1 MKKPVQLLLFA
12 FFSLAFTLPASA
24 DVTLINRFEVPVSKS
39 DEFFAAWQE
48 VKEILVKKPGCLG
61 GTFFRSQKSPTVW
74 INVAI
79 WASEEEYSAAVGDPQ
94 FRVFINK
101 ISALGVEGSPE
112 LFESV
117 SVYSGQ

>member
-1 MKKPVQLLLFA
+1 M
-12 FFSLAFTLPASA
+12 
-24 DVTLINRFEVPVSKS
+24 
-39 DEFFAAWQE
+39 
-48 VKEILVKKPGCLG
+48 KPGCLG
-61 GTFFRSQKSPTVW
+61 GTFFRSPKSPTVW

-94 FRVFINK
+94 FRAFINK
-101 ISALGVEGSPE
+101 ISALGAEGSPE